1 MTTSISTTSDKTS
14 AECIVKVRQ
23 LAGQGCTVS
32 EVCAAL
38 FFTEAERAETL
49 ENDEHPLYK
58 AYWTGNNEYT
68 KRLRDLALNIA
79 ENSTDETV
87 RAKMTEILLKE
98 NRDSIMDKKVMNGY
112 LNIRKLL
119 AVVREQFSPKPEK
132 VNPKVKIVGKTIGR
146 NGTKRTGG
154 QSPRAKAIVKEVKSG
169 EGGGGKK
176 GKNGGKTKK

>member
-1 MTTSISTTSDKTS
+1 MTTSITTTNDKTS
-14 AECIVKVRQ
+14 AGQIAKVRE

-87 RAKMTEILLKE
+87 RAKMTELLLKE
-98 NRDSIMDKKVMNGY
+98 NRDAIMDKKVMNGY

-119 AVVREQFSPKPEK
+119 SVVREQFAPKKEK
-132 VNPKVKIVGKTIGR
+132 VNPKARIEGKAIGR

-154 QSPRAKAIVKEVKSG
+154 QSPQSSRAKAIVKEVKGG
-169 EGGGGKK
+169 EEGGGKK
-176 GKNGGKTKK
+176 GKK